1 MLPTTMQA
9 VRSILT
15 ADPSV
20 NPSER
25 NRLLSLMRRGP
36 EPQAIPVVAAPEP
49 RLIRRAEAA
58 RRLAVSVRCVDT
70 WAKKGILAK
79 RILPGHARA
88 SGFLE
93 SAVSALIHGA
103 EY

>member
-20 NPSER
+20 NPPER

-36 EPQAIPVVAAPEP
+36 EPQAIPVVATPEP
-49 RLIRRAEAA
+49 RRVQILADGFQ
-58 RRLAVSVRCVDT
+58 RRLEIA
-70 WAKKGILAK
+70 GNLAK
-79 RILPGHARA
+79 MNAPAIKPA
-88 SGFLE
+88 F
-93 SAVSALIHGA
+93 VIQC
-103 EY
+103 